1 MSSQGV
7 LPVGTTSELSP
18 EWMWT
23 WNGISFGYRLG
34 DSLFTFDGIEV
45 GRFSGIEVYGVDGLY
60 LGEVR
65 SAEDGSRLI
74 TNAYKKSR
82 TISDFAPTF
91 GRAYERL
98 GNRGGEPLYCG
109 HEDFP
114 LPQKARRMVVRGS
127 G

>member
-1 MSSQGV
+1 MSPQVV
-7 LPVGTTSELSP
+7 LPGGATPDLSS

-23 WNGISFGYRLG
+23 WNGISFGYRQG

-45 GRFSGIEVYGVDGLY
+45 GRFSGAEVYGVDGRY
-60 LGEVR
+60 LGELRV
-65 SAEDGSRLI
+65 AEDGNRLI
-74 TNAYKKSR
+74 TNTYKKSR

-91 GRAYERL
+91 GRAYKRL